1 VEVELR
7 DPDLLAGLP
16 PADCGIEV
24 SAMPARSSPAP
35 LIRHGL
41 TMINSS
47 SVTAVFKI
55 ARLPVECQ

>member
-1 VEVELR
+1 VELR
-7 DPDLLAGLP
+7 DPDLHAGPP
-16 PADCGIEV
+16 PADFGIEV

-35 LIRHGL
+35 LIRHEL

-55 ARLPVECQ
+55 ARLRVECQ